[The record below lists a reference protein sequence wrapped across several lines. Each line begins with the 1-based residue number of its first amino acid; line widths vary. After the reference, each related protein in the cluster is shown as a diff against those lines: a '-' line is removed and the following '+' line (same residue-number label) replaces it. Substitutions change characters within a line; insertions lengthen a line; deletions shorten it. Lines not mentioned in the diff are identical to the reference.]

1 MSCFRPLRSSLS
13 FEKSVRATSFGFMIF
28 AIAPST
34 TSACGRRL
42 LHRIGCCT
50 CAVESV
56 QCAWRS
62 MVASSQEYTDVPTNT
77 HWWAVQCRAVPR
89 LTSGLGLPYYECA
102 CCGALEGRLR
112 RTVPPPMLHRA
123 GSTRRLSGAR
133 LSVCPSASS
142 CHCGSECYSA
152 PSSLLARLCPQS
164 TASFG
169 VCIALRVQGGR
180 RLFDPRQRRVS
191 RDAAQLHDLD
201 DRGGVDRVAQ
211 RRILV
216 VEVVRAVGQRYAAL
230 LEVERVPAVS
240 TPQVNSSMY
249 YTEGTSRPVS

>member
-1 MSCFRPLRSSLS
+1 VRSG
-13 FEKSVRATSFGFMIF
+13 E
-28 AIAPST
+28 
-34 TSACGRRL
+34 
-42 LHRIGCCT
+42 
-50 CAVESV
+50 
-56 QCAWRS
+56 
-62 MVASSQEYTDVPTNT
+62 
-77 HWWAVQCRAVPR
+77 RAVR
-89 LTSGLGLPYYECA
+89 LAVDGRQLTGVYRCPNQHSLVGSAVPCSAAASGLGLPYYECA

-123 GSTRRLSGAR
+123 GSTRRR
-133 LSVCPSASS
+133 TVVPVCPSVRRLASS
-142 CHCGSECYSA
+142 CHCGSECVQCA
-152 PSSLLARLCPQS
+152 GLLARLCPQS